1 MHLQPI
7 PVPSI
12 LVVSFAVPVGHL
24 FVHTPGREADTA
36 VSKIYPTAQ
45 LPQCVEFTVQVKQLM
60 LQLAQ
65 VQVAVSA
72 NCVVKQ
78 LELLTQAPESR

>member
-1 MHLQPI
+1 LHLQPI
-7 PVPSI
+7 PEPSI
-12 LVVSFAVPVGHL
+12 LVVSLAVPVGHL
-24 FVHTPGREADTA
+24 FVHTPGRLADMV

-45 LPQCVEFTVQVKQLM
+45 VPQFVEFKVQVKQLE

-65 VQVAVSA
+65 VHVAVSA